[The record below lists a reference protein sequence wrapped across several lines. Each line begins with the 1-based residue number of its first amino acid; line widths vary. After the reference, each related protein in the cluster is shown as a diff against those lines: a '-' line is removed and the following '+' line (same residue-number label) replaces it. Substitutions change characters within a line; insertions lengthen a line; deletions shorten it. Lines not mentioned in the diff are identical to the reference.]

1 MLNSC
6 DKVDEQIYFI
16 QGIKKYKITCEA
28 SELFLRSPIFSIVK
42 KGNEFEIEPEQIYS
56 YTALENTGKPGPY
69 CDTE

>member
-1 MLNSC
+1 M
-6 DKVDEQIYFI
+6 
-16 QGIKKYKITCEA
+16 KKYKITCEA

-56 YTALENTGKPGPY
+56 YTALENKGKLGPH

>member
-28 SELFLRSPIFSIVK
+28 SEYFLQSPMFSIVK

-56 YTALENTGKPGPY
+56 YTALENKGKPRPY
-69 CDTE
+69 CNTE

>member
-28 SELFLRSPIFSIVK
+28 SEYFLRSPMFSIVK
-42 KGNEFEIEPEQIYS
+42 KDNEFEIEPEQIYS